1 MAHYLELEADRL
13 RQDPLILLIPGID
26 DSNPHHWQAVWQRQ
40 CSDCRSVDLGA
51 SDNPFRN
58 NWVNRINLAI
68 HQAGRPVVLVAHG
81 LGCLAVAW
89 WAEYEQPLHGNPVVG
104 ALLVA
109 PPDVDRPGTDP
120 RLARFA
126 SCPRGPL
133 PFPSF
138 LAASQDDPFCNLRT
152 AQLLAQDWGSRFAFA
167 GAVGHIDGESGLGDW
182 LFGKTLLAQLLREH
196 RLEQRTER
204 ASEELRLP
212 VLPDA
217 SYAQAR
223 MQRWAVHHRDHA
235 ILANDVAGLAI
246 ASAGHT

>member
-1 MAHYLELEADRL
+1 MAHYLELEPDHL
-13 RQDPLILLIPGID
+13 RHDPVILLVPGLD
-26 DSNPHHWQAVWQRQ
+26 DGDPQHWQSLWAKQ
-40 CSDCRSVDLGA
+40 CSDCRRVDLGT

-58 NWVNRINLAI
+58 NWVNRLNVAI
-68 HQAGRPVVLVAHG
+68 HQAGRPVLLVAHG

-89 WAEYEQPLHGNPVVG
+89 WAEYERPEHGNPVVG

-138 LAASQDDPFCNLRT
+138 LAASQDDPLCSLRT
-152 AQLLAQDWGSRFAFA
+152 AQLLASDWGSRFAFA
-167 GAVGHIDGESGLGDW
+167 GPVGRIDGESGVGDW
-182 LFGKTLLAQLLREH
+182 LFGKKLLAQLLREH
-196 RLEQRTER
+196 RLDHPVES
-204 ASEELRLP
+204 APEEPRIP

-217 SYAQAR
+217 SYAQTR
-223 MQRWAVHHRDHA
+223 LTQRWAGHA
-235 ILANDVAGLAI
+235 
-246 ASAGHT
+246 